1 MLILHSKLQTK
12 NKKQGK
18 KKDKN
23 YTVPVKLLSS
33 IIIVLHVY

>member
-1 MLILHSKLQTK
+1 MLILHSTLQTK
-12 NKKQGK
+12 NKE

>member
-1 MLILHSKLQTK
+1 MLILHSTLQTK
-12 NKKQGK
+12 KKKQG